1 MTDNVAKNL
10 LINVSIGNADRAHTI
25 EEFYE
30 AIRKVIPR
38 KYNVVMMSGHYL
50 VDGKVCRPQDYD
62 PETQDFLPGR
72 VGTAGGMT
80 LGLAVSIG
88 GVATPV
94 LGTIAEHTSLRLA
107 LSTLIALALCSSL
120 IDYALDEPA

>member
-72 VGTAGGMT
+72 TPPPWAGGPPT
-80 LGLAVSIG
+80 PRVVEKTVAETKPLSPEESLGHAPSRSKTTG
-88 GVATPV
+88 RR
-94 LGTIAEHTSLRLA
+94 TIARRPRRS
-107 LSTLIALALCSSL
+107 ST
-120 IDYALDEPA
+120 D